1 MRPVRSEDSY
11 RNVYQKNGTP
21 GEELDKNTAEGV
33 ASNRASVD
41 GDLVY
46 SDALSESFASEGICN
61 NRDTIDEEKRSTYTL
76 NKAEHQELL
85 SSLGEAGEQRTYG
98 EQGEVHIVQPDPAV
112 QVRNS
117 SNSIQKYSDHEPVD
131 GDEPDT
137 NNQIR
142 VQSENYLRKAH
153 NKNTRIQCGHEN
165 ADCSDGENDPLVL
178 QKTNRQN
185 SRRLRASAHRG
196 IKRPREMRP
205 RCSELGR
212 YTETRPRTSPDQKSA
227 EAI

>member
-46 SDALSESFASEGICN
+46 SDTLSQPFSSKSIRN
-61 NRDTIDEEKRSTYTL
+61 NSDTIDEEKRSTYTL

-85 SSLGEAGEQRTYG
+85 SSLGEAGEQRPYG
-98 EQGEVHIVQPDPAV
+98 EDGEAHIVQSDPAV

-117 SNSIQKYSDHEPVD
+117 SNSYQKNSDHEPVD

-137 NNQIR
+137 NNHIR
-142 VQSENYLRKAH
+142 VQSKNHLRKAH
-153 NKNTRIQCGHEN
+153 NKNTRIQRGHEN
-165 ADCSDGENDPLVL
+165 ADCSDGENYPLVL
-178 QKTNRQN
+178 QGQTA
-185 SRRLRASAHRG
+185 RLPSV
-196 IKRPREMRP
+196 
-205 RCSELGR
+205 SEPPPS
-212 YTETRPRTSPDQKSA
+212 EV
-227 EAI
+227 

>member
-1 MRPVRSEDSY
+1 MRPVCSEDSD

-33 ASNRASVD
+33 ASDRASVD

-85 SSLGEAGEQRTYG
+85 GSLGEAGEQRPYG
-98 EQGEVHIVQPDPAV
+98 EDGEAHVVQPDPAV

-117 SNSIQKYSDHEPVD
+117 SNSYQKNSDHEPVD

-137 NNQIR
+137 NNQVR
-142 VQSENYLRKAH
+142 VQSENYLWKAH
-153 NKNTRIQCGHEN
+153 NMPT
-165 ADCSDGENDPLVL
+165 VV
-178 QKTNRQN
+178 TV
-185 SRRLRASAHRG
+185 
-196 IKRPREMRP
+196 
-205 RCSELGR
+205 
-212 YTETRPRTSPDQKSA
+212 RTTHLYSKDKPPD
-227 EAI
+227 